1 MSTVERILAE
11 GRLATEALVLQLQG
25 DEAHRLMTQARDS
38 PPSRRCRGCKLLVP
52 ADRPPPDRQLWNGS
66 QSYAEDVFARLQ
78 MRLCSECGY
87 LVHLDQG
94 RVSSPHR
101 PLTSTGSPSRSS
113 WPSTDRPDAWPA
125 FEQEHGDISRPVRRL
140 SWPTNGGLSAIHS
153 DGSQPTSMH
162 SGVHSS
168 RLPQSGSS
176 PSACRPSPD
185 DRAGS
190 PSSVSPSAAR
200 W

>member
-38 PPSRRCRGCKLLVP
+38 PPSCRCRGCKLLVP

-94 RVSSPHR
+94 SVSSPHR

-125 FEQEHGDISRPVRRL
+125 FE
-140 SWPTNGGLSAIHS
+140 
-153 DGSQPTSMH
+153 
-162 SGVHSS
+162 
-168 RLPQSGSS
+168 
-176 PSACRPSPD
+176 
-185 DRAGS
+185 
-190 PSSVSPSAAR
+190 
-200 W
+200 